1 MGTTLFQGFHFPIF
15 DQSFFMISAQIQ
27 NILTTGI
34 GHIGCASSSLKP
46 FHSNVLGVICEQNS
60 SEIACCLNKEY
71 SEPFLNNLV
80 VGSMVSL
87 FVGAISHEAYNV
99 KGHVT
104 AIRDVQEN
112 EKKACDK
119 LRNGIY
125 EPFAALDPQS
135 VRMIQQIIVSL
146 QMFERISIA
155 ISDHSSK
162 DLLSCCDSAQILSEG
177 KIVAK
182 GSPQELVRDSR
193 AIQAYFGEGYKF

>member
-1 MGTTLFQGFHFPIF
+1 MGTTLFQGFHFPFF
-15 DQSFFMISAQIQ
+15 DQSFFMITDQIQ

-46 FHSNVLGVICEQNS
+46 FHSDVLGVICEQNS

-99 KGHVT
+99 KGRVT

-125 EPFAALDPQS
+125 EPFAALGITKELADRYWLKTPD
-135 VRMIQQIIVSL
+135 VTVVFEMHKIFIQTPGPD
-146 QMFERISIA
+146 A
-155 ISDHSSK
+155 
-162 DLLSCCDSAQILSEG
+162 G
-177 KIVAK
+177 KQV
-182 GSPQELVRDSR
+182 
-193 AIQAYFGEGYKF
+193 